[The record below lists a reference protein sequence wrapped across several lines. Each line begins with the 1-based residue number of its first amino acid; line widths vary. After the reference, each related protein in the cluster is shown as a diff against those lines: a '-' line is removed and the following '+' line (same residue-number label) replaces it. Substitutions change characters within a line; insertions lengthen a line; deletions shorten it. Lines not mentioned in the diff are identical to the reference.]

1 MSLLIRNTT
10 SEHRCGQRQEYTTRM
25 GFGYAEKRQFLD
37 HDLNISDTFDLAS
50 FIEKVFF
57 RLTGVSYRATWKSFF
72 FRPFD
77 QRKFLG
83 FNTIRI
89 DGGPFLVFFETTIPR
104 LSSERPLLAFLEKR
118 ALHSPKCLGL
128 LAISECAKNLQLNQN
143 GIQREITVLHPP
155 QKTLVAQANDR
166 RWSEFDLVK
175 FCFIG
180 RDFARKGGIEMLRA
194 FDKLGQKNWHLTIVS
209 SLAIDDYATQ
219 YTKEEQ
225 RVLKQEVLEILDRRT
240 DQIDWHESLPN
251 EEVLSIMKTSHV
263 GLLPTWHDTYGYSV
277 LEFQASGCPV
287 ISTDIRALPEINNI
301 NCGWVIPIGKKFD
314 ACISPLKSKKQR
326 EAFSKDLTVSLK
338 TLFEEILGSPRV
350 LLQEKAE
357 KALARIRAEHDPERH
372 KLALIKI
379 LEG

>member
-1 MSLLIRNTT
+1 VKTLRCHIVRLLT
-10 SEHRCGQRQEYTTRM
+10 
-25 GFGYAEKRQFLD
+25 GYNEKRHFLD
-37 HDLNISDTFDLAS
+37 HSLDVAPVCDFSALL
-50 FIEKVFF
+50 EKLIF
-57 RLTGVSYRATWKSFF
+57 RFTKVGYRPTWKSFF

-77 QRKFLG
+77 PRVFLG

-89 DGGPFLVFFETTIPR
+89 DGGPFLVFFETILPR
-104 LSSERPLLAFLEKR
+104 VSKKRFLLVSLERR
-118 ALHSPKCLGL
+118 AIQSPKCLGL
-128 LAISECAKNLQLNQN
+128 IAISHCAKNLQLAENENQTV
-143 GIQREITVLHPP
+143 ITVLHPP
-155 QKTLVAQANDR
+155 QKILIAEANDR
-166 RWSEFDLVK
+166 RWSEIGTIR
-175 FCFIG
+175 FCFVG

-194 FDKLGQKNWHLTIVS
+194 FDRLCQKNWHLTIVS
-209 SLAIDDYATQ
+209 SLSINDYATR

-251 EEVLSIMKTSHV
+251 DKVLGIMKTSHV

-301 NCGWVIPIGKKFD
+301 DCGWLIPIGKKFD

-326 EAFSKDLTVSLK
+326 NAFSKDLTDSLE
-338 TLFEEILGSPRV
+338 TLFEEILGSPRA

-357 KALARIRAEHDPERH
+357 QSLARIRAEHDPEKH